1 MVLFKLFMGFACV
14 SATVLFDVYTL
25 HYMLTLPNDIT
36 VFYVL
41 LL

>member
-1 MVLFKLFMGFACV
+1 MGLVCV
-14 SATVLFDVYTL
+14 SATVLFDVNAL

-36 VFYVL
+36 VFDVL